1 MSDREKHTAVEI
13 HVALARLR
21 SRRRKRKHQHRT
33 HLRMI
38 SLLQVWV
45 NDFVMLRN
53 YRMLLCVSVFYWG
66 NNMLWHISERSCR
79 RNAELLSVLELFR
92 FQSVI
97 LHQHGFR
104 NGILGSDIIQILEP
118 LYYMYR
124 IVVIF
129 GLFSSLFVGNLF
141 LLRLFSLDLLGFD
154 RFLLDLLLNL
164 VERFYRN
171 KNDVIF
177 LEPYSLE
184 IHGLVS
190 IANLIDTYPIGLG
203 YGEQCLPF
211 LNCMRVIIL
220 SVTVS
225 YFLFRNSNR
234 CLCVVLCKN
243 RLVCAQCHGRQYCG
257 QENFSHLSEF
267 LIMFPQML

>member
-1 MSDREKHTAVEI
+1 MSDREKYTAVEI

-21 SRRRKRKHQHRT
+21 SRRRKRKHQHRA

-38 SLLQVWV
+38 RLLQVWG

-53 YRMLLCVSVFYWG
+53 YCMLLCISAFNWG
-66 NNMLWHISERSCR
+66 NNMLWHISERRCR
-79 RNAELLSVLELFR
+79 WNAELLSVLELFR

-97 LHQHGFR
+97 LHQYGFR
-104 NGILGSDIIQILEP
+104 NGILGSDIVQILKP

-129 GLFSSLFVGNLF
+129 GLFSRLFVGNLF
-141 LLRLFSLDLLGFD
+141 LLRLFGLGL
-154 RFLLDLLLNL
+154 FLLDLLLNL

-184 IHGLVS
+184 IHGLVGV
-190 IANLIDTYPIGLG
+190 ANLIDTYPISLG

-225 YFLFRNSNR
+225 DFLFRNSNR

-267 LIMFPQML
+267 LIMFPQMP